1 MLRNT
6 RNDDAVFESV
16 CDVEAEELLH
26 LRHTF
31 ASRHRAHADVQFFEI
46 LKGNGGFDVVSAVI
60 ILLVL
65 LFDGRQF
72 VELRLDGFIFDFFK
86 EKFRF
91 GEHSARSEQVG
102 LSELFPREFGIS
114 KHLAEF
120 RRTIGEEWFESNGEI
135 CHKLQRHVE
144 NCLHAFRVSFD
155 DLPRFCV
162 SEILVAN
169 ARQVHSLLLC
179 IAEAESVE
187 QTLHFS
193 LHTAEFLDG
202 GTVAFCEF
210 STSWHFAFVVLLR
223 ELERTIHK
231 VAINGHEFVV
241 VARLKIRPREIV
253 VLRFRRIGSEHIA
266 QNVLFSGKILEI
278 FVQPHRPV
286 ARGGD
291 FVVF

>member
-1 MLRNT
+1 M
-6 RNDDAVFESV
+6 
-16 CDVEAEELLH
+16 
-26 LRHTF
+26 
-31 ASRHRAHADVQFFEI
+31 
-46 LKGNGGFDVVSAVI
+46 
-60 ILLVL
+60 

-72 VELRLDGFIFDFFK
+72 VELRLDGFVFDFLK

-91 GEHSARSEQVG
+91 GEHSSGCEQVG

-120 RRTIGEEWFESNGEI
+120 RRTIGEERFESNGEI
-135 CHKLQRHVE
+135 CHKLQRYVE
-144 NCLHAFRVSFD
+144 NCLHAFGIRLD
-155 DLPRFCV
+155 DLPRFGV

-169 ARQVHSLLLC
+169 ARQVHRLLLC

-193 LHTAEFLDG
+193 LHTAEFFDG
-202 GTVAFCEF
+202 GTVALCEF
-210 STSWHFAFVVLLR
+210 STSRHFAFVVFLR

-253 VLRFRRIGSEHIA
+253 VLRFRRICGEHIA
-266 QNVLFSGKILEI
+266 QHVLFSGEILEI

-291 FVVF
+291 FVVFQVEEFVGRNVVGKDV